1 MLLKISLGSVV
12 LLVLLLPALGATS
25 AFYTYN
31 TVSYTGDLSAQRTAL
46 MALYSAT
53 EGPTWTRND
62 NWGSSVS
69 HCSWFG
75 VLCCDSSNILP
86 GAFYPL
92 TSCNAAG
99 AVLSVA
105 LPGNNLQGTIPDQA
119 FFPDLV
125 TLVTLDLRGNNLT
138 GTLPSSL
145 TPSNLQYL
153 SGIFLDR
160 NGLTGTI
167 PAAVFQFKTLMTLR
181 LGQNQLSG
189 ALYPSISGMDN
200 LIILRLSDNQL
211 TGSIPYDWY
220 EAPKLGTMYLN
231 GNQLIGKIPASST
244 VFASSVVATWTAETL
259 AGFLVTTAMRRL
271 NLAANQLTGTI
282 PAGLWRIRMQEV
294 DLSDNKLTGTL
305 PFSLNYAQDL
315 RVLDLSNNS
324 LSGPLP
330 ALFTVDHLVSMDVS
344 SNELTGTIP
353 GLWVQSAYLS
363 SMDLSRNS
371 LSGSLPS
378 FFDAFELETLSIS
391 FSGLTAGNATNQ
403 RGVHLPSFADYNSA
417 AATETFAAANAAC
430 VQVVPNQTY
439 MPSLN
444 TVNIGPDYGNY
455 EECSCNSGYKRNTS
469 AYAGEHGQYLCIDV
483 DQQDRAF
490 LYFIIPFAVL
500 MVVAVPIIVLW
511 TRMSLPKYV
520 GRWNRK
526 KGPPESG
533 QTVSLV
539 LTDVEGSTE
548 LWEAFQEVMQV
559 ATPIHDRIM
568 RAKIS
573 HYNGYEVTTE
583 GDAFILAFHDPADA
597 VAWCM
602 ATQQALLTAPW
613 PTELIGHHRSSIRTS
628 TKVVSSAERAVH
640 LAASEVLFRGLR
652 VRMGIGTGIIG
663 KVQVHELTKRR
674 EYTGPVM
681 DLAKAVSECPSGGQ
695 IVCCSATFASILDQQ
710 ARILQ
715 QVPPQADHDV
725 LYEMLSHPEGATD
738 AMQSSLSEPMLNNTG
753 NASSTHL
760 LEGQTDPATTTK
772 ALAKPDAWVQAGKNL
787 FQRATGN
794 SNDKVKMLN
803 MGQHILDSLD
813 TPQQLYELCIPGLE
827 NRAVLF
833 PPLTHSTELAPGY
846 FAAPAA
852 RLYPLSHRKSR
863 RPKPLPPV
871 TLVFCA
877 IDGYHD
883 VMAENHVHGELTT
896 TQCYNA
902 CRQLLK
908 DRNGYECGTEEGTFM
923 AAFASGTDALQFCVV
938 AQEVL
943 LDTAWSQDA
952 LAFEQWKAILGKD
965 VTVAFRGP
973 RVKMSIVQDIPTSIG
988 PHPDTGCAMYHGP
1001 MAGSAA
1007 KLCHFV
1013 SHGGQII
1020 LPSELAEVVLADWTG
1035 SVPPMPSAG
1044 QSLFLTAHHAA
1055 GSNLTGSNW
1064 DSAKSSPASDIS
1076 SRRTSEAG
1084 EADKSKPKTS
1094 PTTTKT
1100 RMAME
1105 AGRGDGSGTP
1115 VPLTKEAIKSA
1126 QLNYQGSFKD
1136 PEVLRHWSGSGNL
1149 RPSGPAGTAQHARI
1163 SEDPFCNL
1171 ADKPRAPKHERAEGA
1186 TRRASTNTAGV
1197 PLKSAVRRPSLGPT
1211 PSQTA
1216 LAARTVSW
1224 NPANFSQAAG
1234 WLAEAG
1240 HQGSDTGRNSQADYA
1255 PDTLDIDSLPGS
1267 VEATDASRKDSP
1279 QKSLVHGAFLR
1290 AASVHKIVST
1300 SNTSVLAR
1308 SSSSMNGRVEVMMSH
1323 LPDGAQ
1329 AVGGGGGVGGGTPKT
1344 SYKMPSM
1351 KSSLHDLVQ
1360 DRWKKIPGVQ
1370 FHHLGQIQFRDTP
1383 EEYTLMQVNSERLA
1397 SREFAEGLP
1406 TKRAIR
1412 TAPARGHI
1420 YSVQFHEGARHVADV
1435 LAKKRASNSLAASP
1449 RATEG

>member
-1 MLLKISLGSVV
+1 
-12 LLVLLLPALGATS
+12 
-25 AFYTYN
+25 
-31 TVSYTGDLSAQRTAL
+31 
-46 MALYSAT
+46 
-53 EGPTWTRND
+53 
-62 NWGSSVS
+62 
-69 HCSWFG
+69 
-75 VLCCDSSNILP
+75 
-86 GAFYPL
+86 
-92 TSCNAAG
+92 
-99 AVLSVA
+99 
-105 LPGNNLQGTIPDQA
+105 
-119 FFPDLV
+119 
-125 TLVTLDLRGNNLT
+125 
-138 GTLPSSL
+138 
-145 TPSNLQYL
+145 
-153 SGIFLDR
+153 
-160 NGLTGTI
+160 
-167 PAAVFQFKTLMTLR
+167 
-181 LGQNQLSG
+181 
-189 ALYPSISGMDN
+189 
-200 LIILRLSDNQL
+200 
-211 TGSIPYDWY
+211 
-220 EAPKLGTMYLN
+220 
-231 GNQLIGKIPASST
+231 
-244 VFASSVVATWTAETL
+244 
-259 AGFLVTTAMRRL
+259 
-271 NLAANQLTGTI
+271 
-282 PAGLWRIRMQEV
+282 MQEV
-294 DLSDNKLTGTL
+294 DLSNNELTGTL
-305 PFSLNYAQDL
+305 PASLDLVQDL
-315 RVLDLSNNS
+315 RLLDLSNNS

-330 ALFTVDHLVSMDVS
+330 TLFSADHMVSLDVS

-353 GLWVQSAYLS
+353 EDWAQSVYLS
-363 SMDLSRNS
+363 SMDLSSNS
-371 LSGSLPS
+371 LSGSLPL
-378 FFDAFELETLSIS
+378 FLDAFELNSISIS
-391 FSGLTAGNATNQ
+391 FSGLTAGNSTNQ
-403 RGVHLPSFADYNSA
+403 RGVHLPNFAEYNRQGPKFLQAISK
-417 AATETFAAANAAC
+417 C
-430 VQVVPNQTY
+430 VVVN
-439 MPSLN
+439 
-444 TVNIGPDYGNY
+444 
-455 EECSCNSGYKRNTS
+455 
-469 AYAGEHGQYLCIDV
+469 
-483 DQQDRAF
+483 QQDRAF
-490 LYFIIPFAVL
+490 LYFMIPFAVL
-500 MVVAVPIIVLW
+500 MAVAVPIIVLW

-628 TKVVSSAERAVH
+628 TKVVDSAERAVH

-652 VRMGIGTGIIG
+652 VRMGIGTGIIE

-715 QVPPQADHDV
+715 QVPPHADHDV

-753 NASSTHL
+753 NASATQRL

-772 ALAKPDAWVQAGKNL
+772 ALAKPDAWVQAGKTL

-794 SNDKVKMLN
+794 SSDKVKMLN

-813 TPQQLYELCIPGLE
+813 TPQQLYQLCIPGLE

-833 PPLTHSTELAPGY
+833 PPLTHCTELAPGY

-908 DRNGYECGTEEGTFM
+908 DRNGYECGTEEGTFL

-965 VTVAFRGP
+965 ATVAFRGP

-1020 LPSELAEVVLADWTG
+1020 LPNELAEVVLADWTG

-1044 QSLFLTAHHAA
+1044 QSLFLTAHHGA

-1064 DSAKSSPASDIS
+1064 DSAKSSPASDMS

-1094 PTTTKT
+1094 TLTTTKT

-1105 AGRGDGSGTP
+1105 AGRGDISGSP

-1126 QLNYQGSFKD
+1126 QLTYQGSFKD
-1136 PEVLRHWSGSGNL
+1136 PEVLKHWSGSGNL
-1149 RPSGPAGTAQHARI
+1149 RRVPSGPAGTRQHARI
-1163 SEDPFCNL
+1163 SEDPFVNL
-1171 ADKPRAPKHERAEGA
+1171 EDKPRAPKHERAEGA

-1197 PLKSAVRRPSLGPT
+1197 PLKSAVRRPSLGVRYYDTSRPVPHSDWQHAQYLGT
-1211 PSQTA
+1211 
-1216 LAARTVSW
+1216 
-1224 NPANFSQAAG
+1224 PANFSQAAG
-1234 WLAEAG
+1234 WLSDAG
-1240 HQGSDTGRNSQADYA
+1240 NRSSDTGRNSQADYA

-1290 AASVHKIVST
+1290 AASVHKTGKLDTTLYFDYVKI
-1300 SNTSVLAR
+1300 
-1308 SSSSMNGRVEVMMSH
+1308 H
-1323 LPDGAQ
+1323 Q
-1329 AVGGGGGVGGGTPKT
+1329 A
-1344 SYKMPSM
+1344 Y
-1351 KSSLHDLVQ
+1351 DLVSNL
-1360 DRWKKIPGVQ
+1360 DG
-1370 FHHLGQIQFRDTP
+1370 HHL
-1383 EEYTLMQVNSERLA
+1383 S
-1397 SREFAEGLP
+1397 S
-1406 TKRAIR
+1406 
-1412 TAPARGHI
+1412 
-1420 YSVQFHEGARHVADV
+1420 
-1435 LAKKRASNSLAASP
+1435 
-1449 RATEG
+1449 ATTMS